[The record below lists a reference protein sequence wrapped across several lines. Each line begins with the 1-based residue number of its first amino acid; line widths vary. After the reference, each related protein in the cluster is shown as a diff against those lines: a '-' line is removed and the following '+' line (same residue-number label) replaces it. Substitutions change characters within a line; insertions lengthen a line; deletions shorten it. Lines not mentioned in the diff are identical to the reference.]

1 MEIPEIP
8 PGKNGRFWLIFMEQ
22 AMIFPEWSTDGPM

>member
-1 MEIPEIP
+1 MSMEIPEIP

-22 AMIFPEWSTDGPM
+22 AMIFPG